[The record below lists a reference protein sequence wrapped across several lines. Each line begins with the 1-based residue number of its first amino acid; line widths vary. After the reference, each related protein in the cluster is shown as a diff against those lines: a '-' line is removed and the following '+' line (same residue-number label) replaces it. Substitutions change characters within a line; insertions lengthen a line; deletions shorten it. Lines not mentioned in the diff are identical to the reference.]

1 MEGTPRGQGRRVE
14 EREASTATFSSQ
26 RIGGSVDGL
35 RLCHGGLGH
44 GAGAE
49 NRRF

>member
-14 EREASTATFSSQ
+14 EREVSTATFSSQ
-26 RIGGSVDGL
+26 PIGGSVDGL
-35 RLCHGGLGH
+35 RFGH